1 MIYLLEDEK
10 NIRDLI
16 VYTFNNTGLTTRG
29 FERASDFWAAM
40 ETEKPDLVL
49 LDIMLPDEDG
59 ITVLK
64 KLKKRS
70 DLDRIAV
77 IMLTAKGNEYDKV
90 IGFETGADDYVSKP
104 FGMMELVARVKA
116 HLRRFNKTVD
126 RKSTEEE
133 FCLGDLYVNT
143 LKHRVTVEGKGT
155 CVTFEFHKQ
164 V

>member
-116 HLRRFNKTVD
+116 HLRLFNKTVD
-126 RKSTEEE
+126 RKSM
-133 FCLGDLYVNT
+133 
-143 LKHRVTVEGKGT
+143 
-155 CVTFEFHKQ
+155 
-164 V
+164 

>member
-29 FERASDFWAAM
+29 FERVSDFWAAM

-126 RKSTEEE
+126 RKSM
-133 FCLGDLYVNT
+133 
-143 LKHRVTVEGKGT
+143 
-155 CVTFEFHKQ
+155 
-164 V
+164 